1 MGFIKDM
8 FSSPKPPPPVDYG
21 EIGRQQTA
29 ANVESARLGARLGRP
44 DFVTP
49 YATTTF
55 RETSPDQWLG
65 TYSLAPEYEGLRAGG
80 ALVQGGLQTLGAR
93 RLGQVDPGAFDY
105 QGITANPAAFDYGQF
120 GALPTLDLSG
130 TQYKLPAAGDL
141 NTFTTNAANTYF
153 NQALS
158 RLQPEFD
165 RAQTQ
170 LEDRLITSGIPRG
183 TDAFNEELRRF
194 NLSKGDTL
202 SNLASEATFRGQ
214 DLAASTLANILTGRG
229 QELAERTTQFDI
241 AGAQRAQQAQ
251 EARDAYI
258 LQQQA
263 RDREIQERLRLR
275 QQPMQELAAA
285 LTGTTPFTDAAAG
298 APKAPIQTVSG
309 PAPVNLAGL
318 AQAGAQDALQRYQGA
333 LQKQGAALS
342 IPTQL
347 ASAWMLGA

>member
-29 ANVESARLGARLGRP
+29 ANVESARHGARWVRR
-44 DFVTP
+44 DFGTP

-65 TYSLAPEYEGLRAGG
+65 TYSLAPEYEGLRAGE

-130 TQYKLPAAGDL
+130 TQYNLPAAGDL

-170 LEDRLITSGIPRG
+170 LEDRYGIP
-183 TDAFNEELRRF
+183 
-194 NLSKGDTL
+194 
-202 SNLASEATFRGQ
+202 
-214 DLAASTLANILTGRG
+214 
-229 QELAERTTQFDI
+229 
-241 AGAQRAQQAQ
+241 
-251 EARDAYI
+251 
-258 LQQQA
+258 
-263 RDREIQERLRLR
+263 
-275 QQPMQELAAA
+275 
-285 LTGTTPFTDAAAG
+285 
-298 APKAPIQTVSG
+298 
-309 PAPVNLAGL
+309 
-318 AQAGAQDALQRYQGA
+318 
-333 LQKQGAALS
+333 
-342 IPTQL
+342 
-347 ASAWMLGA
+347 